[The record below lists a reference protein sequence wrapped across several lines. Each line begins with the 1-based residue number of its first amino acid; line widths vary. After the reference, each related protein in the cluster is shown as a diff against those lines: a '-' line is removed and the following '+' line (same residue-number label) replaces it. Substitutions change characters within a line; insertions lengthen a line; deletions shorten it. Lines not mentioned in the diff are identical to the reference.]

1 MSLLKPNKSR
11 ERCMVGIYIER
22 MPFFR
27 PKSEREVG
35 NPQAVAW
42 QGWKLPVKELRLDV

>member
-11 ERCMVGIYIER
+11 ERRMVGLYIER

-27 PKSEREVG
+27 PKSEILVIPQWAHGKAG
-35 NPQAVAW
+35 NC
-42 QGWKLPVKELRLDV
+42 LLRS